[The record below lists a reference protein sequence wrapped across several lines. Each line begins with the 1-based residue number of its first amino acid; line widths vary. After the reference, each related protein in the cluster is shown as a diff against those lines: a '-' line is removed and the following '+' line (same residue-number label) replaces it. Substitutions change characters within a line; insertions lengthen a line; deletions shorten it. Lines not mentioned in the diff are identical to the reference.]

1 MIFFATKITSDEK
14 VSTIHMSIC
23 DYLPS
28 PSNAIELGEFYSC
41 GDALEAA
48 KKIDKNSNGCFH
60 CCLLSYTKDI

>member
-1 MIFFATKITSDEK
+1 
-14 VSTIHMSIC
+14 MSIC

>member
-1 MIFFATKITSDEK
+1 MIFFTTKITSDEE

-28 PSNAIELGEFYSC
+28 SSSIIELGEFYSC
-41 GDALEAA
+41 GDALAAA
-48 KKIDKNSNGCFH
+48 KKKEENSNGCFH